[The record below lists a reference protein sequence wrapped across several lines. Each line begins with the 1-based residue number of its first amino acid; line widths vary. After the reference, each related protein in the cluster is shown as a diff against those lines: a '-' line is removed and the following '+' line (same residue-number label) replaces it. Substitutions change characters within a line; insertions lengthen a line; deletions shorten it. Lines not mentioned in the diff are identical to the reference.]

1 MLKRKF
7 GTNTICTHSG
17 AVEDVLYGGAVS
29 PLYFST
35 SYPFIELSLG
45 IIFLTQTQSILIY
58 ANAFTLIFMVSQ
70 TIGIIRSLSKSEQI
84 QCACMGSAVDV
95 PLSSLTVVENITMIA
110 MATYMI
116 IQFL

>member
-1 MLKRKF
+1 MTFKRYDLISKIIP
-7 GTNTICTHSG
+7 GYAN
-17 AVEDVLYGGAVS
+17 
-29 PLYFST
+29 
-35 SYPFIELSLG
+35 SYPFIELALG

-58 ANAFTLIFMVSQ
+58 ANVLTLIFMISQ

-95 PLSSLTVVENITMIA
+95 PLSSLTVAENIIMIA